1 MLTSSLKTHWYIE
14 ISFQTPGVT
23 VALHAVFPHADLVFL
38 SMKHLWDSAKTDNLM
53 HFLSAV
59 ERKSFCNFN
68 ESCFTQSRHFNR
80 YRKGTKAMLTVN
92 DRLKTLVAAHRP
104 KLNSPTGEQGKRK
117 YNLEGELVSLREF
130 RVKTG
135 NFVSAGLR

>member
-1 MLTSSLKTHWYIE
+1 
-14 ISFQTPGVT
+14 
-23 VALHAVFPHADLVFL
+23 
-38 SMKHLWDSAKTDNLM
+38 
-53 HFLSAV
+53 
-59 ERKSFCNFN
+59 
-68 ESCFTQSRHFNR
+68 
-80 YRKGTKAMLTVN
+80 MLTVN